1 LLWYAWLVVVRTVT
15 KWRPGTL
22 GETVTLRDYVDARLT
37 DLARYHDVT
46 VADIQAEMDRRLANS
61 QRESDQRF
69 AEAQEGIK
77 ATATALEHRF
87 EGLNQWRQQSADR
100 ENAFATKDLLGA
112 LAARLDAIEAL
123 LDKQRGRQAVYA
135 AAVGLIVA
143 AVAVITLLLGHFQ
156 FK

>member
-100 ENAFATKDLLGA
+100 ENAFATKDLLA
-112 LAARLDAIEAL
+112 TLAQRIDTIEAA

-135 AAVGLIVA
+135 ASLGLIVA
-143 AVAVITLLLGHFQ
+143 VAAVITLLVGHFQ
-156 FK
+156 LK